1 MTEKIP
7 LDGYHQKI
15 QSIDIQK
22 PFFLGALI
30 IGGGILLAL
39 TAFCVLSNHGRL
51 RKVQEEVMSLDSVGN
66 LYMLPN
72 FKPYFNKIYYS

>member
-7 LDGYHQKI
+7 LDDYHQKMK
-15 QSIDIQK
+15 SINQQR

-30 IGGGILLAL
+30 IGGVILLTL
-39 TAFCVLSNHGRL
+39 TAFCVLSSHGKL
-51 RKVQEEVMSLDSVGN
+51 KKVQEEVMSLDSVGN
-66 LYMLPN
+66 LYMLPS

>member
-7 LDGYHQKI
+7 LDGYHQKMK
-15 QSIDIQK
+15 SINQQR

-30 IGGGILLAL
+30 LGGVILLAL
-39 TAFCVLSNHGRL
+39 TACCVLRSRGKL
-51 RKVQEEVMSLDSVGN
+51 KKVQEEVMSLDSVGN
-66 LYMLPN
+66 LYMLPK